1 MQEDHEFEAS
11 LDYITKPCL
20 KKQKTRISI
29 LEMMATPLASS
40 YCIDQTQTGVTREE
54 GTAVEDL
61 PPSDW
66 PVGMSV
72 FLNSDFCFLINY

>member
-1 MQEDHEFEAS
+1 M
-11 LDYITKPCL
+11 T
-20 KKQKTRISI
+20 
-29 LEMMATPLASS
+29 ATPLASS